1 MHGGMKIYTGAPAAA
16 RHYVEADRGRADD
29 YYLTEGAGVAR
40 RFSVARGRVS
50 ELAPL
55 TGDAYETWVAGC
67 DPDTGEPRGQLR
79 DDDRA
84 VRFVEVVVNGPKTWS
99 LAAALHPDIATAY
112 DAAQARAA
120 EQIIG
125 WLGEHSTT
133 RVGPRG
139 GQVQVPVE
147 VAEAVTVAHYTSRAG
162 DPHRHL
168 HLQINAR
175 VFAAGK
181 WRGLH
186 TVGVRDSLAAI
197 NGIGHAAVACDPQF
211 RAALAAHGYAL
222 AVDGEIRQLA
232 DFVGAF
238 SARTAQIARNIDKY
252 EREWTAAHPGESPG
266 PAMRRSWDARAWAAG
281 RPDKVLPQPGE
292 DLTARWSAE
301 LAALGYRDR
310 DIPTV
315 LAPAPVGGL
324 DREQTVGRVLA
335 RLGAARSAWNAADV
349 RGEVEQLLA
358 SAGIV
363 TDPAVRIEL
372 AEDLTARAMDRCV
385 PLLDRHSPADGVP
398 EHIRTWTSAPV
409 LSVEVELTARLASRA
424 TDREAGAPDID
435 LTPPVDVAAG
445 ATRLD
450 PGQAA
455 AVTALAAQRALVVI
469 EGAAGAGKTTTLA
482 ATKTLLEGQGR
493 RLVVVTPTLK
503 AARVAAAEVGAVA
516 GSAAC
521 LAFEYGW
528 RWNEDGA
535 WTRLPV
541 GHTDPVTGRAYAGPA
556 DEARLRAGDLLV
568 VDEAGMLDQ
577 DTARAL
583 LTIADEC
590 GVRVA
595 LLGDRHQLAAVGR
608 GGVLDLAAAQV
619 DPTEHLTLVGV
630 YRFTRTDATG
640 RTTPDSDYA
649 DLTLAMRSGENP
661 GKVFDVLLARQQVR
675 LHADAQALREALA
688 ADAADGYTAGERVAV
703 VVATREQAAALNAA
717 IRDRLVFDGRVDDRR
732 VVVTGAGER
741 IGVGDRIATRRND
754 RDLQVAN
761 RDTWTVTGVD
771 RDGGLLVTP
780 AGTPHVTPAD
790 GVVATVTPAVTLDV
804 TPAGTGALVLPVDYV
819 TAHVELAYATTAHGA
834 QGDTVTAAHLVVG
847 EVTGAAAAYVGMTR
861 GRTANTAHLV
871 ATDPSEAR
879 EQWLAVF
886 ARDRADL
893 GPAHAARLAAAEA
906 ARYATGRPLEQA
918 LADLRQAWT
927 AEQRCLDRLAAD
939 LPRRDALRDIVALE
953 AAHADRAAALTEAY
967 RQTGIDARNATARA
981 DASGAVVTAE
991 IGRIRDTLLDSWDT
1005 GRGAARDAAHVV
1017 LDGPRRL
1024 QLRRAAVNRA
1034 GEQLT
1039 DWANAWRPYLPAMPT
1054 EPQQIARL
1062 ADRSD
1067 DRPRLWT
1074 AFDSYA
1080 RHHAE
1085 HAHPEHAPLRAT
1097 AATAQETH
1105 RHAGAAVADARRQHE
1120 DRLAR
1125 FGPVAWTLDPAERL
1139 ADTDR
1144 RIAAAH
1150 TDLAAVRARITRLTA
1165 EPALL
1170 TQPAD
1175 RLARERDTWR
1185 AHQDADPT
1193 PHRPAAPLPTA
1204 PLPAA
1209 PEPGVRLPRPEDL
1222 AALTL
1227 RTAAGPG
1234 IGR

>member
-1 MHGGMKIYTGAPAAA
+1 MKIYAGSPAAA
-16 RHYVEADRGRADD
+16 RQYVEADRGRADD

-40 RFSVARGRVS
+40 RFSVTGGRVA

-67 DPDTGEPRGQLR
+67 DPGTGEPRGQLR
-79 DDDRA
+79 GDGHA

-120 EQIIG
+120 AQIIG
-125 WLGEHSTT
+125 WLGQHATT

-211 RAALAAHGYAL
+211 RAALAAHGYA
-222 AVDGEIRQLA
+222 VNGDGEIRQLA

-238 SARTAQIARNIDKY
+238 SVRTAQIARNIDGY

-266 PAMRRSWDARAWAAG
+266 PALRRSWDARAWAAG

-292 DLTARWSAE
+292 DLTARWAAE
-301 LAALGYRDR
+301 LVALGYRDR
-310 DIPTV
+310 NAPVGLTPT
-315 LAPAPVGGL
+315 PVGGL
-324 DREQTVGRVLA
+324 DREQAAQRVLA
-335 RLGAARSAWNAADV
+335 RLAAARSAWNAADV

-358 SAGIV
+358 AAGIV

-372 AEDLTARAMDRCV
+372 AEDLTARTMDRCV
-385 PLLDRHSPADGVP
+385 PLLDRGGVP
-398 EHIRTWTSAPV
+398 EHIRAWTSGPV
-409 LSVEVELTARLASRA
+409 LAVEADLTARLAARA
-424 TDREAGAPDID
+424 TERPAGAPGPDP
-435 LTPPVDVAAG
+435 TPPVDLAAG
-445 ATRLD
+445 AARLD
-450 PGQAA
+450 PGQAT
-455 AVTALAAQRALVVI
+455 AVAALAGWRRLVVV

-482 ATKTLLEGQGR
+482 ATKNVIAGQGR

-503 AARVAAAEVGAVA
+503 AAKVVAAEVGAVA
-516 GSAAC
+516 GSAAR

-528 RWNEDGA
+528 RWNDDGA
-535 WTRLPV
+535 WARLGIGDLCP
-541 GHTDPVTGRAYAGPA
+541 TTGGVYAGPTNG
-556 DEARLRAGDLLV
+556 ARLRAGDLLV

-590 GVRVA
+590 RVHLA
-595 LLGDRHQLAAVGR
+595 LLGDRHQLPAVGR

-619 DPTEHLTLVGV
+619 DPAEHLTLVGV
-630 YRFTRTDATG
+630 HRFGRTDATG
-640 RTTPDSDYA
+640 ATIPDTDYA
-649 DLTLAMRSGENP
+649 ELTLAMRAGTNP
-661 GKVFDVLLARQQVR
+661 GTVFDALLGRGQIR
-675 LHADAQALREALA
+675 LHPDAQALRDALA
-688 ADAADGYTAGERVAV
+688 AAAADGYTAGERVAV
-703 VVATREQAAALNAA
+703 VVETREQAASLNAA
-717 IRDRLVFDGRVDDRR
+717 VRDRLVTQGRVDDRR
-732 VVVTGAGER
+732 AVVTGAGER

-754 RDLQVAN
+754 RDLDVAN
-761 RDTWTVTGVD
+761 RDLWVVTAVG
-771 RDGGLLVTP
+771 RRGGLLVTP
-780 AGTPHVTPAD
+780 DGTPHVTPAG
-790 GVVATVTPAVTLDV
+790 GVSGSVTPAVP
-804 TPAGTGALVLPVDYV
+804 PAGTGARVLPADYV
-819 TAHVELAYATTAHGA
+819 TAHVELAYATTAHGT

-847 EVTGAAAAYVGMTR
+847 EDTGAAAAYVGMTR
-861 GRTANTAHLV
+861 GREANTAHLV
-871 ATDPSEAR
+871 AADPAQAR

-906 ARYATGRPLEQA
+906 ARYATPRPLEQA
-918 LADLRQAWT
+918 LADLHSAWT
-927 AEQRCLDRLAAD
+927 AERRCLDRLASD
-939 LPRRDALRDIVALE
+939 LPRRDALREIVALE
-953 AAHADRAAALTEAY
+953 SAHGDQLTVLEARY
-967 RQTGIDARNATARA
+967 ERTGIDARHATARA
-981 DASGAVVTAE
+981 DASRAVVTAE
-991 IGRIRDTLLDSWDT
+991 TDRIRDTLLASWDT
-1005 GRGAARDAAHVV
+1005 GRDAARHAAQVV
-1017 LDGPRRL
+1017 LDGPGRL
-1024 QLRRAAVNRA
+1024 RLRRAAVNRA
-1034 GEQLT
+1034 GEQLV
-1039 DWANAWRPYLPAMPT
+1039 DWADAWRPYLPTIPT
-1054 EPQQIARL
+1054 DPQQIARL
-1062 ADRSD
+1062 ADRAD

-1085 HAHPEHAPLRAT
+1085 HAHPEHTQLRAA

-1105 RHAGAAVADARRQHE
+1105 RHAAAALADARRQHE

-1125 FGPVAWTLDPAERL
+1125 FGPLAWTPDPAEGL

-1144 RIAAAH
+1144 AITAARAELAVVRGRIA
-1150 TDLAAVRARITRLTA
+1150 RLTA

-1170 TQPAD
+1170 AQPAE
-1175 RLARERDTWR
+1175 RLVHERDTWR
-1185 AHQDADPT
+1185 ALQHADPT
-1193 PHRPAAPLPTA
+1193 PHRSAPTLLT
-1204 PLPAA
+1204 A

-1222 AALTL
+1222 AALTR
-1227 RTAAGPG
+1227 RTPAGPG